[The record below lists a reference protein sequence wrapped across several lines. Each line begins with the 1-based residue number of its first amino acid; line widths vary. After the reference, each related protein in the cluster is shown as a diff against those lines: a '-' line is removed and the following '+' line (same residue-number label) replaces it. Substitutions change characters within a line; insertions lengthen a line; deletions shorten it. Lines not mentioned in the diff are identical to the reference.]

1 GAEPGASEPGEY
13 RLGTIVE
20 MHEDPVPGLHA
31 AGVQARG
38 EARDTIPELA
48 IGPRPARSDEG
59 TPDQVGMAGPQAGLR
74 LDETADV
81 LAGERME
88 RCGSDPAHREYRR
101 RSATGEDRLALAHE
115 CVRRFLVVL
124 GHRAAD
130 VTEGLGIERIRQR
143 A

>member
-1 GAEPGASEPGEY
+1 DAGARGGVVGEPGELVGARARVGGHRDGAEPGASEPGEY

-48 IGPRPARSDEG
+48 IGPRPARSVEG

-81 LAGERME
+81 LAGERLE
-88 RCGSDPAHREYRR
+88 RCGSDPAH
-101 RSATGEDRLALAHE
+101 
-115 CVRRFLVVL
+115 
-124 GHRAAD
+124 
-130 VTEGLGIERIRQR
+130 
-143 A
+143 